1 LKLEIGGVPT
11 RFVEGGVMELR
22 KKTDEEIH
30 LLLEENELEYNE
42 IRNSN
47 RDTYYIS
54 WKLDNIRGELLRRK
68 LKLDGKK
75 AGELVSMTQD
85 SLRVIEKLH
94 NDWDRIKKGA
104 DQTTLE
110 QYRKLEQEERD
121 LQTAI
126 HLQMNGST

>member
-1 LKLEIGGVPT
+1 
-11 RFVEGGVMELR
+11 MELR